1 MRDLGERGAFLPRVA
16 LSNLLYDCTII
27 YLTYPKRCSKLPSEV
42 SVTTGFTFIYL
53 NTSYFLKRER
63 ERERESR
70 TREGRCER
78 ARGIEK
84 MRFFAR
90 CEVFSKISTYNQ
102 SVTFYL

>member
-1 MRDLGERGAFLPRVA
+1 MRDLGERGAFIPRVA
-16 LSNLLYDCTII
+16 LLNLLYDCTII
-27 YLTYPKRCSKLPSEV
+27 YLSHPKRYTKLPCEV
-42 SVTTGFTFIYL
+42 PATTGFTSIYL
-53 NTSYFLKRER
+53 NTSYFLKER
-63 ERERESR
+63 ERERESK